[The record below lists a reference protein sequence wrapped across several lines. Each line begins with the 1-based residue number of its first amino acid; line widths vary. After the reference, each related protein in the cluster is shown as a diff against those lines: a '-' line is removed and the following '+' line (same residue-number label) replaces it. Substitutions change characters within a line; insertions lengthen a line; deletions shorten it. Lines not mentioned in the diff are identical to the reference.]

1 MVGAVT
7 HQVIKASFPVASAST
22 PAQKAPAQKAPAQ
35 KQAFGA
41 DNSASIA
48 ANLYNPFSLNENC
61 VHIAMGY
68 LLDMTAHDLVALT
81 EHMQSADGKGGLS
94 VDAIKGML
102 SDAAAKKNY
111 QYRFDN
117 WHVGSM
123 PPHDEICE
131 QNDTEKWAMLY
142 TRKDGTGHCVVFDET
157 KPTGYLDF
165 QASGQP
171 IPMQADSGE
180 YIDDNG
186 KYFFL
191 FKTKL

>member
-1 MVGAVT
+1 MLRLVCLCDCDTRDREDRRNANYHVFPFWC
-7 HQVIKASFPVASAST
+7 SFA
-22 PAQKAPAQKAPAQ
+22 
-35 KQAFGA
+35 
-41 DNSASIA
+41 
-48 ANLYNPFSLNENC
+48 E
-61 VHIAMGY
+61 
-68 LLDMTAHDLVALT
+68 
-81 EHMQSADGKGGLS
+81 
-94 VDAIKGML
+94 
-102 SDAAAKKNY
+102 
-111 QYRFDN
+111 
-117 WHVGSM
+117 WHVGNM

-171 IPMQADSGE
+171 IPMEADSGE

-191 FKTKL
+191 FKTKTWSSRID